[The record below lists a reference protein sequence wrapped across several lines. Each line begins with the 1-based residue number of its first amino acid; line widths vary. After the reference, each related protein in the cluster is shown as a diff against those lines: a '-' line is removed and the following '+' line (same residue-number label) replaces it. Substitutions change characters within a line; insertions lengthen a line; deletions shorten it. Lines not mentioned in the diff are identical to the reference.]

1 MEAIDM
7 GKVIT
12 IDGPAASGKTTI
24 SRELAKRLG
33 WQWVSTGAFYRG
45 LAYVAQLKKVDLK
58 DENALQNLTQSSSW
72 SVEMDPQSTRVM
84 VDGQDVTPEIFQEQV
99 GTIASQIS
107 QFPKVRQALLQGQRE
122 CQARSQGLIAEGRD
136 CGTVVFPEAEVKIY
150 ITASSENRAERR
162 AKEQGLD
169 AQQTEQVQQQRD
181 QQDAQ
186 RKVAPLQIPQDAF
199 VLDTTQMPLEEVI
212 SRVEAYVRQNLK

>member
-1 MEAIDM
+1 M

-45 LAYVAQLKKVDLK
+45 LAYVAQLKNVDLK
-58 DENALQNLTQSSSW
+58 DENALQTLTRSSSW

-186 RKVAPLQIPQDAF
+186 RKVAPMQVPQDAF
-199 VLDTTQMPLEEVI
+199 VLDTTEMPLEEVL
-212 SRVEAYVRQNLK
+212 SKVEAYVRQNLK

>member
-1 MEAIDM
+1 M

-58 DENALQNLTQSSSW
+58 DENALQNLTQSSAW

-186 RKVAPLQIPQDAF
+186 RKVAPLQIPPDAF

>member
-1 MEAIDM
+1 M

-58 DENALQNLTQSSSW
+58 DENALQNLTQSSAW

-107 QFPKVRQALLQGQRE
+107 QFPKVRQALLQGQRQ

-186 RKVAPLQIPQDAF
+186 RKVAPLQIPPDAF

>member
-1 MEAIDM
+1 M

>member
-1 MEAIDM
+1 M

-58 DENALQNLTQSSSW
+58 DENALQNLTQSSAW

-186 RKVAPLQIPQDAF
+186 RKVAPLQIPPDAF

-212 SRVEAYVRQNLK
+212 SRVEAHVRQNLK

>member
-1 MEAIDM
+1 M

-58 DENALQNLTQSSSW
+58 DENALQNLTQSSAW

-169 AQQTEQVQQQRD
+169 AQLTEQVQQQRD

-186 RKVAPLQIPQDAF
+186 RKVAPLQIPPDAF

>member
-1 MEAIDM
+1 M

-45 LAYVAQLKKVDLK
+45 LAYVAQLKKVDMK
-58 DENALQNLTQSSSW
+58 DENALQNLTQSSAW

-186 RKVAPLQIPQDAF
+186 RKVAPLQIPPDAF